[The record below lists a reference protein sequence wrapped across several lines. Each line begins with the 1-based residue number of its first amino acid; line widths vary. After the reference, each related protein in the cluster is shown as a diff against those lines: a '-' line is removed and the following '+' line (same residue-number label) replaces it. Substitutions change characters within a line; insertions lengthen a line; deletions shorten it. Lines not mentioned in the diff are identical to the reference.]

1 MCILCMCMLKANTS
15 FSLTRFHSLAF
26 THSLRPLASPNR
38 RDAIVDLDLDHV
50 LWDQHG
56 DGGIGAGWRDGRDWW
71 GEEKIFFIKLT
82 CSVPLL
88 WCGRPCV
95 DFRHNLSQHYNF
107 VIPIGTYTVTHVSF
121 FPFSPPSLLHYR
133 ERILLSM
140 GSDSRK
146 RGKWIQSIM
155 LEENAGGCGLARA
168 LGHVSNTLALQRI
181 GHQVAGQAAAG
192 MFWPGD
198 VNATNADYQ
207 IKFLADRIAYA
218 PFWYAQRMLS
228 DSHQPHVLGGFHA
241 TLKNDTLLKLIA
253 APAWIDWMAAA
264 SDDGNTIVFRIEN
277 PNSVHVE
284 FTSGIARGVA
294 SGVASSIAS
303 NDVER
308 TVESSVARGAGRRQW
323 SGLACGWQTL

>member
-1 MCILCMCMLKANTS
+1 
-15 FSLTRFHSLAF
+15 
-26 THSLRPLASPNR
+26 
-38 RDAIVDLDLDHV
+38 
-50 LWDQHG
+50 
-56 DGGIGAGWRDGRDWW
+56 
-71 GEEKIFFIKLT
+71 
-82 CSVPLL
+82 
-88 WCGRPCV
+88 
-95 DFRHNLSQHYNF
+95 
-107 VIPIGTYTVTHVSF
+107 
-121 FPFSPPSLLHYR
+121 
-133 ERILLSM
+133 M
-140 GSDSRK
+140 GSDSKK
-146 RGKWIQSIM
+146 RGKWVQSIM

-228 DSHQPHVLGGFHA
+228 ESHQPHVLGGFHA
-241 TLKNDTLLKLIA
+241 TLNSSRGGDDNDDGSGDHGDSTADDVRTSPIIVRGTHTNNTLKLSA
-253 APAWIDWMAAA
+253 APAWIDWMAAV
-264 SDDGNTIVFRIEN
+264 SDDGNTIVFRVEN

-284 FTSGIARGVA
+284 FTSGIARGVV

-308 TVESSVARGAGRRQW
+308 TVERSVGRGAGRRHFDAGVRARDVTTTCRGVRLYGN
-323 SGLACGWQTL
+323 STDATNDFGVDAVVPEVFTVSRCTEGGVGATLEPYSFTVLTVVTT